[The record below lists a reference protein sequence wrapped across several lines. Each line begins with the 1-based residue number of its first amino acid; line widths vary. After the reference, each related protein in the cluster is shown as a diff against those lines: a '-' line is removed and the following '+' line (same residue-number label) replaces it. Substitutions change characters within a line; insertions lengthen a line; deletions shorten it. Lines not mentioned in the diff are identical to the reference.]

1 MQDGAAKT
9 SAYTTAR
16 ADIVSMVPA
25 SSKRLLD
32 VGCSNGALGA
42 SLKRRIP
49 GLDVVGIEMDS
60 SFASE
65 ARTRLDDVVCADL
78 NGFDWAQLGDQMFDC
93 IVFAD
98 VLEHLSDPQRHLAC
112 AKRLL
117 APGGS
122 FVISL
127 PNIRHVSSF
136 ASIFLRGTF
145 PRRDR
150 GIFDR
155 THVHWFTSRDAVGL
169 IQSVEMRVV
178 DTAHTLRLA
187 DRGGGIANRYL
198 NRLPRWIK
206 SRSVVREF
214 FTYQFCF
221 RATSR

>member
-1 MQDGAAKT
+1 MEVGTAKT
-9 SAYTTAR
+9 LAYTTPR
-16 ADIVSMVPA
+16 ADIVSMVPT

-42 SLKRRIP
+42 SLKRRMP

-60 SFASE
+60 AFASE
-65 ARTRLDDVVCADL
+65 ARTHLDEVLCADL
-78 NGFDWAQLGDQMFDC
+78 NGFDWAQLSDQTFHC

-98 VLEHLSDPQRHLAC
+98 VLEHLWDPQRHLLC

-122 FVISL
+122 FVIGL

-136 ASIFLRGTF
+136 ASIFVRGTF

-155 THVHWFTSRDAVGL
+155 THVHWFTSRDAIRL
-169 IQSVEMRVV
+169 IDSAGMHVV